1 MKAASKSHLRTSIKL
16 LGIFILALTWAAA
29 DQFVSAKV
37 TPDKKAPTPPSAR
50 MTLERYKQLE
60 QEATEAANAPRGDER
75 IARCEAFLRDHPDFP
90 GRGWMMLTLA
100 EAYFDKGTFDPAYVA
115 SLIEKSVDAEQLHGG
130 QDPTRLVSRYY
141 FINSLP
147 MDSAERLLDKSKGI
161 LAEKRKALAA
171 EEDPKR
177 RQDLRA
183 QMSFTE
189 PAIPLVEGRILLA
202 RKNYPAA
209 LTALREA
216 ESLGSRTGLTGL
228 LLLDDQDRMAGS
240 LPYGHNSS
248 DWLNLSL
255 AIAAARTGDSAG
267 ARRYLERVRGFL
279 GPGTPELAEAVGSFR
294 KEMNLPPPSRKEV
307 RAEPLPAADFNLKDL
322 EGQSVSLAQFRDR
335 VVMVMFWAS
344 W

>member
-1 MKAASKSHLRTSIKL
+1 
-16 LGIFILALTWAAA
+16 
-29 DQFVSAKV
+29 
-37 TPDKKAPTPPSAR
+37 
-50 MTLERYKQLE
+50 
-60 QEATEAANAPRGDER
+60 
-75 IARCEAFLRDHPDFP
+75 
-90 GRGWMMLTLA
+90 
-100 EAYFDKGTFDPAYVA
+100 
-115 SLIEKSVDAEQLHGG
+115 
-130 QDPTRLVSRYY
+130 
-141 FINSLP
+141 

-183 QMSFTE
+183 RMSYIE
-189 PAIPLVEGRILLA
+189 PVIPLIQGRILLA
-202 RKNYPAA
+202 RKNYPGA
-209 LTALREA
+209 LAALREA
-216 ESLGSRTGLTGL
+216 ESLGNRTGLTSL

-240 LPYGHNSS
+240 LPMGASNS

-255 AIAAARTGDSAG
+255 AIASARTGESAG

-279 GPGTPELAEAVGSFR
+279 GPGNPELGAAVESFR

-307 RAEPLPAADFNLKDL
+307 RAEPVPAADFNLKDL